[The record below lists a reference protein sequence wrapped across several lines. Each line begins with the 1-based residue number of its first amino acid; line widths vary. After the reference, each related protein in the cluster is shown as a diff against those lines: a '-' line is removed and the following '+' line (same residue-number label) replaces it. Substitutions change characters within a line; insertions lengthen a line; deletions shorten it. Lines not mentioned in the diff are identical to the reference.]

1 MSRTGSRISTDI
13 DFTQDGKHQ
22 SYLRVPVSTNS
33 SAYGTVPI
41 PITVVKRG
49 QGPTVLIT
57 GGVHGDE
64 YEGPIALLKLARR
77 LTPGMVGAG

>member
-1 MSRTGSRISTDI
+1 MSSTGSRVRTDI
-13 DFTQDGKHQ
+13 DFTRDGKHQ

-49 QGPTVLIT
+49 QGPTILIT
-57 GGVHGDE
+57 GGVPFVSLRSGGRGFE
-64 YEGPIALLKLARR
+64 ALAPIGFR
-77 LTPGMVGAG
+77 LER